1 MKIVNLVFLFFCNAI
16 FSQNLSRE
24 EVKEDLIEFLYNRK
38 EISLERAE
46 AYRNNEAVFY
56 LRGVINMNKEEFL
69 RDGMYTFSSLI
80 SHTRTYF
87 ILVDND
93 HYDILKLDDRKELDI
108 ALLRIL
114 DFCEEKRIC
123 VDIKNKYIQR
133 IIDVYYN
140 VNRLVDNEFDID
152 CYDYEEQK
160 RNLP

>member
-1 MKIVNLVFLFFCNAI
+1 
-16 FSQNLSRE
+16 
-24 EVKEDLIEFLYNRK
+24 
-38 EISLERAE
+38 
-46 AYRNNEAVFY
+46 
-56 LRGVINMNKEEFL
+56 
-69 RDGMYTFSSLI
+69 MYTFSSLI